1 MPYKVKRKRYMCK
14 LRYWWHALL
23 LLLLN
28 YYFTLKIQHLKNDAG
43 ATTLRFAG
51 IFSDCPATERK
62 EKGRNASALQQ
73 EGYNVTAA
81 RYPAPPRLPPVP
93 PLSPPRHQRAG
104 RSCRKCGRV
113 APLPGGSAPGGG
125 GWRLK
130 GREAAAVVPEGG
142 AGPDPIGAGRWCP
155 GPPTGC

>member
-1 MPYKVKRKRYMCK
+1 M
-14 LRYWWHALL
+14 
-23 LLLLN
+23 
-28 YYFTLKIQHLKNDAG
+28 
-43 ATTLRFAG
+43 RFAR
-51 IFSDCPATERK
+51 IYSDCPATECK

-73 EGYNVTAA
+73 EVYNARAA
-81 RYPAPPRLPPVP
+81 THAAPPWL
-93 PLSPPRHQRAG
+93 PLSPPRHHRAG